1 MMNKVE
7 NIKEAIM
14 LLKDKEILYIQKN
27 EMIFFAMPKDKIL
40 VKGNDIRYFL
50 SEDEFIDLF
59 QNEVFTVYEN
69 ASFESVDH
77 QKDVE
82 YYSWQ
87 HK

>member
-7 NIKEAIM
+7 NIKEALA

-27 EMIFFAMPKDKIL
+27 EAIFFAMPKDKIL
-40 VKGNDIRYFL
+40 VKGNDTRYFL
-50 SEDEFIDLF
+50 TEDEFIELF
-59 QNEVFTVYEN
+59 QKESFLIYEN

-77 QKDVE
+77 QKDAE

>member
-7 NIKEAIM
+7 NIKEALA

-27 EMIFFAMPKDKIL
+27 EAIFFAMPKDKIL

-50 SEDEFIDLF
+50 TEEEFTELF
-59 QNEVFTVYEN
+59 QKESFLIYEN